1 MITID
6 NRALVN
12 NANFFAEKLGRAK
25 LCAVLKCDAY
35 SHGLVTCA
43 TILADSVNMIALS
56 TVAEADSI
64 RHIGVPILI
73 LLPLDDRDTA
83 SAVNS
88 GYIMT
93 VDSIE
98 SAMRVSQYGSNSVVH
113 IKVDSGMCRLG
124 GTADNLLD
132 IVDILHDAGVD
143 IYGIYS
149 HCAMASNSSYTTQQ
163 YLYFSHCCNKVA
175 CRIGY
180 MPTRHFA
187 NTDGVLASSMYHM
200 DMARVGLGLYGY
212 GHSSLQRVKKV
223 YGKVLS
229 VKAVSKGSKVGYDNT
244 YIMPHN
250 SYIAVVDIGYWHGI
264 SQWIDSVVVGNAPC
278 KVVGRACM
286 GMIMVD
292 IGTNVVK
299 QFDLVTIIGDNIS
312 IKKNSTTSIYEILCA
327 TKDTTR

>member
-6 NRALVN
+6 NRALVH
-12 NANFFAEKLGRAK
+12 NANFFAGKLGSAK

-43 TILADSVNMIALS
+43 TILADCVDMIALS

-64 RHIGVPILI
+64 RHIGVPILL

-83 SAVNS
+83 RAVGS

-98 SAMRVSQYGSNSVVH
+98 SAMRVAQYGSSAHVH

-124 GTADNLLD
+124 SSADNILN
-132 IVDILHDAGVD
+132 IVDILDSAGVNID
-143 IYGIYS
+143 GIYS

-163 YLYFSHCCNKVA
+163 CLYFSHCCNMVA

-187 NTDGVLASSMYHM
+187 NTECVLANSRFHM
-200 DMARVGLGLYGY
+200 DMARVGFGLYGY

-229 VKAVSKGSKVGYDNT
+229 VKAVVKGSKVGYDNT
-244 YIMPHN
+244 YTVDSDTN
-250 SYIAVVDIGYWHGI
+250 IAVVDIGYWHGI
-264 SQWIDSVVVGNAPC
+264 SQWIDSVVVGNSLC
-278 KVVGRACM
+278 RVVGRACM

-312 IKKNSTTSIYEILCA
+312 IKNNDTISIYEILCA